1 MNMSVMDGLPS
12 TTMNEAVKDVMEQAK
27 AIVAKSTEKTIGMP
41 EGVVILTREELL
53 EVENLSLKIQ
63 LLTSNRTNFMAEA
76 TKTLEGID
84 TQLNELR
91 GKVTVMQGA
100 LSTKY
105 GIDFKTQQ
113 IQAGTGIVLPVPPQ
127 T

>member
-1 MNMSVMDGLPS
+1 MGAVESLMMDDHTGSPKRAA
-12 TTMNEAVKDVMEQAK
+12 EVVEQVQKVVAK
-27 AIVAKSTEKTIGMP
+27 ATENFIGAP
-41 EGVVILTREELL
+41 TTVLTKEELL
-53 EVENLSLKIQ
+53 EVENLSLRIQ
-63 LLTSNRTNFMAEA
+63 LLTSNRANFMAEA

-84 TQLNELR
+84 GQLQELR
-91 GKVTVMQGA
+91 GKITVMQGA